1 MGFKN
6 YDEEIRWVC
15 SKCGSKLKEEKV
27 KLVYL
32 GGNFEVELLKCPN
45 CNLVLITEKL
55 AQGKMLEVE
64 KNLEDK

>member
-1 MGFKN
+1 MRLKN
-6 YDEEIRWVC
+6 YDEEIKWIC
-15 SKCGSKLKEEKV
+15 HKCGSNLKEDKV
-27 KLVYL
+27 RLVYL

-55 AQGKMLEVE
+55 SRGKMLEVE